1 MFRRMKQNLA
11 EKVGRATVTTS
22 LPAEVDKGIKQ
33 VEVWKKRHGEMHK
46 DYEAVRRISNPSKH
60 DDVANLISKLGANLA
75 GTEAATGKAGST
87 DASTGTWAGI
97 VANNIQR
104 ATDLERACTKMEQ
117 KVAELIQKE
126 WGATMK
132 EFDKKNLKEM
142 QDCITAVNRTRLDKD
157 GTASALQSKDTASR
171 RERSTAAEATYNA
184 QIEAARALFA
194 TIPTLEAEQA
204 ANLLATVNKH
214 GGIYGE
220 AAPASM

>member
-1 MFRRMKQNLA
+1 LL
-11 EKVGRATVTTS
+11 S
-22 LPAEVDKGIKQ
+22 LQ
-33 VEVWKKRHGEMHK
+33 HK
-46 DYEAVRRISNPSKH
+46 DYESVRRISNPSKH

-75 GTEAATGKAGST
+75 GTEAATGK
-87 DASTGTWAGI
+87 
-97 VANNIQR
+97 

-184 QIEAARALFA
+184 QVDRYSYLLSTVTSLRSKQLVLSSPLFPLWRRNRLLISSLQSTSTEESMERPHLLPCRWMKGKVSPPLSTREPPRIKMTGRY
-194 TIPTLEAEQA
+194 TIDTSQLQYS
-204 ANLLATVNKH
+204 TVP
-214 GGIYGE
+214 E
-220 AAPASM
+220 R